1 MKYVLVIGDG
11 MADTHLPQL
20 AGKTPLEALALPAFD
35 RCAGCFC
42 GRALTVPHGLPAG
55 SDTAI
60 LSIFGYSPKTYY
72 TGRSVLEAAGM
83 GVTVPKGCVSFR
95 VNLCAVTPDENGNL
109 VIHSHNGGN
118 IHGEEAVTLMND
130 LIADPSFAAMMQAA
144 GLSITVTDTF
154 RHVGVMQTTA
164 SDLSAVR
171 LTEPHNV
178 LEQPIAP
185 HLPHLLRETEDAAA
199 RKLSEDIRALMLRS
213 YELLKDHPVN
223 RRRMAEGKLP
233 ANMIWPWG
241 AATAMELPS
250 FREKYGHFGTV
261 VSAVPLVWGIAG
273 LAGLKTPHVEGAN
286 GDLDTNYEGKVQCAL
301 DALDAG
307 DDFAAVHIE
316 APDEMAHAGDLGR
329 KLEAIQNVE
338 SRVVGPLLNQLMGRG
353 EDFRLLLLS
362 DHPTLLTTRTHDG
375 SPVPYAIFDSRT
387 VRRALD
393 AGKEPPM
400 RKFCEEE
407 MMCEPV
413 LMDGTDLMRLLFE
426 QGPYSALRA

>member
-11 MADTHLPQL
+11 MADTHLAQL
-20 AGKTPLEALALPAFD
+20 AGKTPLEALALNAFD
-35 RCAGCFC
+35 RCAGYYC
-42 GRALTVPHGLPAG
+42 GRALTVPHGMPAG

-60 LSIFGYSPKTYY
+60 LSIFGYAPQTYY

-83 GVTVPKGCVSFR
+83 GVTLPQGAVSLR
-95 VNLCAVTPDENGNL
+95 VNLCAVSPNEAGEP

-118 IHGEEAVTLMND
+118 IHGQEAVTLMND
-130 LIADPSFAAMMQAA
+130 LLADEGFAALMREA

-154 RHVGVMQTTA
+154 RHVGVLATQA
-164 SDLSAVR
+164 RDLAAVR

-185 HLPHLLRETEDAAA
+185 YLPHLERDTDDAAA
-199 RKLSEDIRALMLRS
+199 VRMAEDLHALMLLS
-213 YELLKDHPVN
+213 YEILKNHPIN
-223 RRRMAEGKLP
+223 QAREAAGQLP

-241 AATAMELPS
+241 AATAVRLPS
-250 FREKYGHFGTV
+250 FREKYGHHGSV
-261 VSAVPLVWGIAG
+261 ISAVPLVWGIAS
-273 LAGLKTPHVEGAN
+273 LAGLKTPRVEGAN
-286 GDLDTNYEGKVQCAL
+286 GDLDTNYEGKVRCAL

-307 DDFAAVHIE
+307 DDFVAVHIE
-316 APDEMAHAGDLGR
+316 APDEMSHAGDLGR

-338 SRVVGPLLNQLMGRG
+338 SRVVMPLLNQLMGRG

-375 SPVPYAIFDSRT
+375 SPVPYAIFDSRV

-393 AGKEPPM
+393 EGKEPPT

-407 MMCEPV
+407 MLCEPV
-413 LMDGTDLMRLLFE
+413 LMDGTDLIKLLFE
-426 QGPYSALRA
+426 QL

>member
-11 MADTHLPQL
+11 MADTHLGQL

-42 GRALTVPHGLPAG
+42 GRALTVPHGMPAG

-60 LSIFGYSPKTYY
+60 LSIFGYAPQTYY

-83 GVTVPKGCVSFR
+83 GVTLPDGAISFR
-95 VNLCAVTPDENGNL
+95 VNRCAVLPEEDGRL

-118 IHGEEAVTLMND
+118 IHGEEATTLMND
-130 LIADPSFAAMMQAA
+130 LLADSAFAALMAQS

-154 RHVGVMQTTA
+154 RHVGVMV
-164 SDLSAVR
+164 SDAKDLAAVR

-178 LEQPIAP
+178 LQQPIEP
-185 HLPHLLRETEDAAA
+185 YLPHLERETDDGAA
-199 RKLSEDIRALMLRS
+199 RKMCDDIRALMLRS
-213 YELLKDHPVN
+213 YEVLRAHPVN
-223 RRRMAEGKLP
+223 LRRESRGQLP

-241 AATAMELPS
+241 AATAVRLPS
-250 FREKYGHFGTV
+250 FREKYGHWGTV

-273 LAGLKTPHVEGAN
+273 LAGLKIPHVEGAN
-286 GDLDTNYEGKVQCAL
+286 GDLDTNYEGKVRCAL
-301 DALDAG
+301 DALASG
-307 DDFAAVHIE
+307 DDFVAVHIE
-316 APDEMAHAGDLGR
+316 APDEMAHAGDLSR

-338 SRVVGPLLNQLMGRG
+338 SRVVAPILDELTARG

-375 SPVPYAIFDSRT
+375 SPVPYAIYDSRT
-387 VRRALD
+387 VDKALRERR
-393 AGKEPPM
+393 PIPV

-407 MMCEPV
+407 MLCEPV

-426 QGPYSALRA
+426 ELNR

>member
-20 AGKTPLEALALPAFD
+20 AGKTPLEALALNAFD
-35 RCAGCFC
+35 RCAGCYC
-42 GRALTVPHGLPAG
+42 GRALTVPHGMPAG

-60 LSIFGYSPKTYY
+60 LSIFGYAPQTYY

-83 GVTVPKGCVSFR
+83 GVTLPQGAVSLR
-95 VNLCAVTPDENGNL
+95 VNLCAVSPNEAGEP

-118 IHGEEAVTLMND
+118 IHGQEAVSLMND
-130 LIADPSFAAMMQAA
+130 LLADEGFAALMREA

-154 RHVGVMQTTA
+154 RHVGVLSTQA
-164 SDLSAVR
+164 RDLSAVR

-185 HLPHLLRETEDAAA
+185 HLPRLARETDDPAAA
-199 RKLSEDIRALMLRS
+199 RMADDLRRLMLLS
-213 YELLKDHPVN
+213 YDILRNHPIN
-223 RRRMAEGKLP
+223 RAREAAGQLP

-241 AATAMELPS
+241 AATAVRLPS
-250 FREKYGHFGTV
+250 FREKYGHYGSV
-261 VSAVPLVWGIAG
+261 ISAVPLVWGIAA
-273 LAGLKTPHVEGAN
+273 LAGLKTPRVEGAN
-286 GDLDTNYEGKVQCAL
+286 GDLDTNYEGKVRCAL
-301 DALDAG
+301 DALAAG
-307 DDFAAVHIE
+307 DDFVAVHIE
-316 APDEMAHAGDLGR
+316 APDEMSHAGDLGR

-338 SRVVGPLLNQLMGRG
+338 CRVVMPLLNQLMGRG

-375 SPVPYAIFDSRT
+375 SPVPYAIFDSRV
-387 VRRALD
+387 VRRALSE
-393 AGKEPPM
+393 GRQPPL

-407 MMCEPV
+407 MLCEPV
-413 LMDGTDLMRLLFE
+413 LMDGTDLIKLLFE
-426 QGPYSALRA
+426 QF